1 MAADM
6 VSVAPNILKIR
17 RALNGPRAVYSIE
30 KHPRLYLAT
39 DGKGGGSWRIKYRP
53 HVGATQR
60 WLTISNDARNV
71 DFERIAFK
79 AKALLSDLELEGVDP
94 RSARPK
100 AGASFDT
107 VFGRWLDVYG
117 KVHKRSW
124 EADEKIYHRHIKQ
137 RLGSNLVR
145 GIDRIRVIEVLDEIA
160 KAATPLQANRCQS
173 VISAVFSWA
182 LDEGLVKTHPALRI
196 RRRGEERSR
205 EFVMTDD
212 QLREFWSELDTM
224 FENAAIA
231 TRLLLLTGQR
241 LGEVAG
247 ATRAEL
253 RLSGPFPEWTIPAE
267 RTKNGLRHIVPL
279 TAEAVKLLERALE
292 LATRRDNPYVFPA
305 RRKTPQPMDGN
316 QVSRQCKDIFRG
328 IGVGHMR
335 LHDLRHQAA
344 TGMAQCG
351 VPLDIRQMVQNQITG
366 RTQTIGAV
374 YDQYDYGPEKRRALS
389 LWERRLLAVIAGEPP
404 PLERYA
410 LTVF

>member
-1 MAADM
+1 M
-6 VSVAPNILKIR
+6 VSLAPNVLKIR
-17 RALNGPRAVYSIE
+17 RALNGGRAVYSIE
-30 KHPRLYLAT
+30 RHPRLYLAA
-39 DGKGGGSWRIKYRP
+39 DGRGGGSWRIKYRP

-71 DFERIAFK
+71 DFERVAVK
-79 AKALLSDLELEGVDP
+79 AKALLSDLELDGVDP

-107 VFGRWLDVYG
+107 VFGRWLEVYA

-124 EADEKIYHRHIKQ
+124 DSDEKIYNRHIKQ

-145 GIDRIRVIEVLDEIA
+145 GIDRVRVIEVLDDIA

-182 LDEGLVKTHPALRI
+182 LDEGLIKAHPALRI

-205 EFVMTDD
+205 DFVMTAE
-212 QLREFWSELDTM
+212 QLRAFWSGLDTM

-241 LGEVAG
+241 LSEVTG
-247 ATRAEL
+247 ATEDEL
-253 RLSGPFPEWTIPAE
+253 RLSGDSPEWIIPKA
-267 RTKNGLRHIVPL
+267 RTKNGLRHVVPL
-279 TAEAVKLLERALE
+279 TSAAVGLFARARE
-292 LATRRDNPYVFPA
+292 IADKRDNPYVFPA
-305 RRKTPQPMDGN
+305 RRKLPEALDGN
-316 QVSRQCKDIFRG
+316 QVSRQCKELFREL
-328 IGVGHMR
+328 GVGHMR

-344 TGMAQCG
+344 TGMAECG

-374 YDQYDYGPEKRRALS
+374 YDQYDYGTEKRRALS
-389 LWERRLLAVIAGEPP
+389 LWEQRLSAIVAGEEPP
-404 PLERYA
+404 VERYA
-410 LTVF
+410 VPAF

>member
-1 MAADM
+1 M
-6 VSVAPNILKIR
+6 VSVAPNVLKIR
-17 RALNGPRAVYSIE
+17 RALNGGRAVYSIQ

-53 HVGATQR
+53 HAGATQR
-60 WLTISNDARNV
+60 WLTISNDARGV
-71 DFERIAFK
+71 DFERVATK
-79 AKALLSDLELEGVDP
+79 AKALLADLELEGVDP

-100 AGASFDT
+100 VGANFDT
-107 VFGRWLDVYG
+107 VFGRWLEVYA

-124 EADEKIYHRHIKQ
+124 EADEKIYHRHIKE
-137 RLGSNLVR
+137 RLGSNLMR
-145 GIDRIRVIEVLDEIA
+145 GIDRLRVIEVLDEIA

-182 LDEGLVKTHPALRI
+182 LDEGMIKAHPALRI

-224 FENAAIA
+224 FGNAAIA
-231 TRLLLLTGQR
+231 TRLLLVTGQR
-241 LGEVAG
+241 LGEVVG
-247 ATRAEL
+247 ATRGEL
-253 RLSGPFPEWTIPAE
+253 RLSGASPEWIIPGE
-267 RTKNGLRHIVPL
+267 RTKNGLRHVVPL
-279 TAEAVKLLERALE
+279 TAAAVTLFESALE
-292 LATRRDNPYVFPA
+292 LATRRDNPFIFPA
-305 RRKTPQPMDGN
+305 RREAPQALDGN
-316 QVSRQCKDIFRG
+316 QVSRQCKQIFRG

-389 LWERRLLAVIAGEPP
+389 FWERRLLALIAGKAPP
-404 PLERYA
+404 IERYA
-410 LTVF
+410 STSF